1 MSQCLSVSVT
11 FSGTSCAK
19 IIGGP
24 HDLDPRGFGGRP
36 PPQAVN
42 IMTIGILDDWN
53 VACILYRVCVIL
65 IRAIPMNVDNS

>member
-1 MSQCLSVSVT
+1 MQKLWFVHVPLREYSIVSKYVSVT

-36 PPQAVN
+36 PPQAVK
-42 IMTIGILDDWN
+42 ILTIGILE
-53 VACILYRVCVIL
+53 
-65 IRAIPMNVDNS
+65 

>member
-1 MSQCLSVSVT
+1 MFHFEESIVSKYVSVT
-11 FSGTSCAK
+11 FCGTPCAK

-42 IMTIGILDDWN
+42 ILTI
-53 VACILYRVCVIL
+53 VIL
-65 IRAIPMNVDNS
+65 E